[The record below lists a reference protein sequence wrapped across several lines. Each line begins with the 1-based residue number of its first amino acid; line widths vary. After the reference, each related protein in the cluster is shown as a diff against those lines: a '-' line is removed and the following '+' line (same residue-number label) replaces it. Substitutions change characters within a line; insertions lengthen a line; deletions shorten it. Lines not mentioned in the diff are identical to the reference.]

1 MTLRFT
7 SSLLI
12 IVYAAAR
19 RCTSLAEISSAGSSL
34 LTRNLRMGWAHEGA
48 VTSSSVNV
56 ATMTQVGGLGGV
68 ELESATASC
77 VVAVP
82 GPTAAVPGP
91 GSEVSGPGATTAVPG
106 PVVEVP
112 VPPAGFL
119 QSDPAASGAGGT
131 KIESDSGD
139 GLRRR
144 WRETPVGMACRVEPI
159 RARASAWRSEEHTSE
174 LQSR

>member
-1 MTLRFT
+1 
-7 SSLLI
+7 
-12 IVYAAAR
+12 
-19 RCTSLAEISSAGSSL
+19 
-34 LTRNLRMGWAHEGA
+34 MGWAHEGA

-56 ATMTQVGGLGGV
+56 ATMTRVGGLGV

-82 GPTAAVPGP
+82 GPGSEVPGP
-91 GSEVSGPGATTAVPG
+91 GVTTAVPG

-119 QSDPAASGAGGT
+119 QSDLAESGTGGT

-139 GLRRR
+139 GLMD
-144 WRETPVGMACRVEPI
+144 EIG
-159 RARASAWRSEEHTSE
+159 RAHV
-174 LQSR
+174 